1 MLKQALKDQEN
12 HHGSIPR
19 LELVGA
25 RCGVEESEFIRSF
38 KPGKYARAYCWA
50 DSEFVLK

>member
-19 LELVGA
+19 LELVAAGCGA
-25 RCGVEESEFIRSF
+25 ESGEFMRSF
-38 KPGKYARAYCWA
+38 SPGKYTKAY
-50 DSEFVLK
+50 